1 MVNFEIKD
9 SLKLAAQAFAGATL
23 NIQKFAECY
32 VSARLYFSEKED
44 EVIEAFKAA
53 YPMFGER
60 EWKRFWMVGN
70 YILLPQFMF
79 KSDAFVG
86 KLLKLKDH
94 MKWQQAL
101 VSASED
107 GTLRVDRGKG
117 PEKVKLSE
125 LTAKE
130 EKTLAMLLN
139 EKDEKLSPGDLIT
152 KFSGMT
158 RKINKNIETRTDV
171 YEIVPGSGDKM
182 VRFNRACTMGVAQL
196 RDIIKEAEAGQK
208 RKGRSASDILKDIV
222 SEVVKYIQFHNK
234 EWNLTEV
241 PDYNWDADDYREHS
255 KILDQ
260 IDKSRTKLT
269 SLLCEATGDESLRTS
284 LEYKSREDK

>member
-1 MVNFEIKD
+1 MAKFEIKD
-9 SLKLAAQAFAGATL
+9 FLKSAARAFAGATL

-32 VSARLYFSEKED
+32 VSARQYLSDKED
-44 EVIEAFKAA
+44 EVLEAFKAA

-60 EWKRFWMVGN
+60 EWKRFWLVGN

-86 KLLKLKDH
+86 KLLRLKDH

-152 KFSGMT
+152 KFNVMT

-171 YEIVPGSGDKM
+171 WEIVPSSVGGKM

-208 RKGRSASDILKDIV
+208 RKGRSAAAILKDIS
-222 SEVVKYIQFHNK
+222 SEIVKYSQLRDE
-234 EWNLTEV
+234 EWDLEEDFGPRMEWGAKANRK
-241 PDYNWDADDYREHS
+241 ADRVIA
-255 KILDQ
+255 KIM
-260 IDKSRTKLT
+260 KSRKRLTKLVR
-269 SLLCEATGDESLRTS
+269 EATGDESL
-284 LEYKSREDK
+284 DV

>member
-1 MVNFEIKD
+1 MAKFEIKD
-9 SLKLAAQAFAGATL
+9 FLKSAARAFAGATL
-23 NIQKFAECY
+23 NIQKFAEVY
-32 VSARLYFSEKED
+32 VNARIYCAEEEQK
-44 EVIEAFKAA
+44 VIEAFKAA

-60 EWKRFWMVGN
+60 EWKRFWMVGH
-70 YILLPQFMF
+70 YVLMPQFIF

-101 VSASED
+101 VSASEN
-107 GTLRVDRGKG
+107 GALRVDRGNG

-152 KFSGMT
+152 KFNVMT
-158 RKINKNIETRTDV
+158 RKINKNIEKRTDV
-171 YEIVPGSGDKM
+171 WDIVPNATGKM
-182 VRFNRACTMGVAQL
+182 VRFNRPCVMGTAQL

-208 RKGRSASDILKDIV
+208 RKGRSATAILKDIS
-222 SEVVKYIQFHNK
+222 SEIVKYSHLRD
-234 EWNLTEV
+234 EE
-241 PDYNWDADDYREHS
+241 WDAKANCKNAQIIK
-255 KILDQ
+255 KIL
-260 IDKSRTKLT
+260 KSRERLTKLVR
-269 SLLCEATGDESLRTS
+269 EATGDESCCV
-284 LEYKSREDK
+284 

>member
-1 MVNFEIKD
+1 MTKFEIKD
-9 SLKLAAQAFAGATL
+9 FLKSAARAFAGATL

-32 VSARLYFSEKED
+32 VSSRRYLSEKED

-70 YILLPQFMF
+70 HILLPQFMF
-79 KSDAFVG
+79 KSDSFVG
-86 KLLKLKDH
+86 KLLRLKDH

-107 GTLRVDRGKG
+107 GALRVDRGNG

-152 KFSGMT
+152 KFNVMT
-158 RKINKNIETRTDV
+158 RKINKNIEKRTDV
-171 YEIVPGSGDKM
+171 WEIVPNSTSKM

-196 RDIIKEAEAGQK
+196 RDIIREAEAGQK
-208 RKGRSASDILKDIV
+208 RKGRSAAEILKDIS
-222 SEVVKYIQFHNK
+222 SEIVKYSQLRDD
-234 EWNLTEV
+234 EWDLEEEFGPRIEWGAKANRRSSQV
-241 PDYNWDADDYREHS
+241 IA
-255 KILDQ
+255 KIV
-260 IDKSRTKLT
+260 KSRERLTKLVR
-269 SLLCEATGDESLRTS
+269 EATGDESCCV
-284 LEYKSREDK
+284 

>member
-1 MVNFEIKD
+1 MAKFEIKD
-9 SLKLAAQAFAGATL
+9 YLKSAARAFAGATL
-23 NIQKFAECY
+23 NIQKFAEVY
-32 VSARLYFSEKED
+32 VNARIYFAEEEQK
-44 EVIEAFKAA
+44 VIEAFKAA

-60 EWKRFWMVGN
+60 EWKRFWMVGH
-70 YILLPQFMF
+70 YVLMPQFIF

-107 GTLRVDRGKG
+107 GALRVDRGKG

-152 KFSGMT
+152 KFNVMT
-158 RKINKNIETRTDV
+158 RKINKNIEKRTDV
-171 YEIVPGSGDKM
+171 WEIVPNATGKM
-182 VRFNRACTMGVAQL
+182 VRFNRPCMMSTAQL
-196 RDIIKEAEAGQK
+196 RDIIKETEAGQK
-208 RKGRSASDILKDIV
+208 RKGRSAAAILKDIS
-222 SEVVKYIQFHNK
+222 SEIVKYSQLRDD
-234 EWNLTEV
+234 EWDLEDEFGPRIEWGAKANRKS
-241 PDYNWDADDYREHS
+241 AQIIK
-255 KILDQ
+255 KIL
-260 IDKSRTKLT
+260 KSRQRLTKLVR
-269 SLLCEATGDESLRTS
+269 EATGD
-284 LEYKSREDK
+284 KSCCV

>member
-1 MVNFEIKD
+1 MSRHTVKGY
-9 SLKLAAQAFAGATL
+9 LKSAARAFAGATL

-32 VSARLYFSEKED
+32 VSARQYLYEKED

-79 KSDAFVG
+79 KSDAFVS
-86 KLLKLKDH
+86 KLLRLKDH

-130 EKTLAMLLN
+130 EKTLVMLLN

-152 KFSGMT
+152 KFNVMT

-171 YEIVPGSGDKM
+171 YEIVPSSVGGKM
-182 VRFNRACTMGVAQL
+182 VRFNRACMMGTAQL

-208 RKGRSASDILKDIV
+208 RKGRSASAILKDIA
-222 SEVVKYIQFHNK
+222 SEVVKYSQLRDE
-234 EWNLTEV
+234 EWDLQEKYGTDRV
-241 PDYNWDADDYREHS
+241 LWSSKADRENERIIV
-255 KILDQ
+255 KIY
-260 IDKSRTKLT
+260 KSRERLTKLVR
-269 SLLCEATGDESLRTS
+269 EATGDESL
-284 LEYKSREDK
+284 DV

>member
-1 MVNFEIKD
+1 MAKFEIKD
-9 SLKLAAQAFAGATL
+9 YLKSAARAFAGATL
-23 NIQKFAECY
+23 NIQKFAEVY
-32 VSARLYFSEKED
+32 VNARIYCAEKEQK
-44 EVIEAFKAA
+44 VIEAFKAA
-53 YPMFGER
+53 YPIFGER
-60 EWKRFWMVGN
+60 EWKRFWMVGR
-70 YILLPQFMF
+70 YVLMPQFIF

-86 KLLKLKDH
+86 KLLRLKDH

-139 EKDEKLSPGDLIT
+139 EKDAKLSPGDLIT

-171 YEIVPGSGDKM
+171 YEIVPCSVGGKM
-182 VRFNRACTMGVAQL
+182 VRFNRACSMGVAQL
-196 RDIIKEAEAGQK
+196 RDIIKEAEAGLK
-208 RKGRSASDILKDIV
+208 RKGRSASAILKDIA
-222 SEVVKYIQFHNK
+222 SEVVKYSQLRDA
-234 EWNLTEV
+234 EWDLQEEYGTDRAFWSRKAN
-241 PDYNWDADDYREHS
+241 RENDRIIA
-255 KILDQ
+255 KIN
-260 IDKSRTKLT
+260 KSRERLTKLVR
-269 SLLCEATGDESLRTS
+269 EATGDESL
-284 LEYKSREDK
+284 DV